1 MRRVR
6 ERYPLFQKIR
16 GNGGGKSRQFH
27 RLRGRGGGSFSN
39 PPPSPSPPR
48 GPVVILSTVSTTVAI
63 FLVFDDPKISSRS
76 HGKIEI
82 SPLPPRHGK
91 RFREPSFPLYL
102 FYFALCLLRSSS
114 ISSVCR
120 YLDPFDPLRKRKKAR
135 LTDEYSLRR
144 WIHNV
149 HLSTGQLTHILAPC
163 NSPFSEFNLPDNET
177 SRGLKHPRKPT
188 SQPRSH
194 PFRRRRR
201 PVRKG
206 GVWGWKGVFANPF
219 AACYVKP
226 TAKTMGGNGRR
237 VGWYKANRAS
247 QERIRSL
254 HPFFLSLP
262 PPLPSQF
269 STCSFHYTPPGY
281 LFQATSAI
289 VFSCL
294 LILVLRCA
302 PLSPLWKSSSHPRPL
317 SRPLVSLFLFL
328 SLSFTLSA
336 VWNFAVSSS
345 LSEPRSRYRTFVT
358 LEWNSLFHA
367 FHSTLIFLVV
377 YIYICTFGWL
387 SPFF

>member
-1 MRRVR
+1 MKHLAASNILESLLV
-6 ERYPLFQKIR
+6 LIHS
-16 GNGGGKSRQFH
+16 GGE
-27 RLRGRGGGSFSN
+27 GG
-39 PPPSPSPPR
+39 
-48 GPVVILSTVSTTVAI
+48 L
-63 FLVFDDPKISSRS
+63 
-76 HGKIEI
+76 
-82 SPLPPRHGK
+82 
-91 RFREPSFPLYL
+91 
-102 FYFALCLLRSSS
+102 
-114 ISSVCR
+114 
-120 YLDPFDPLRKRKKAR
+120 
-135 LTDEYSLRR
+135 
-144 WIHNV
+144 
-149 HLSTGQLTHILAPC
+149 
-163 NSPFSEFNLPDNET
+163 
-177 SRGLKHPRKPT
+177 
-188 SQPRSH
+188 
-194 PFRRRRR
+194 
-201 PVRKG
+201 VRKG

-262 PPLPSQF
+262 PPLSQF

-317 SRPLVSLFLFL
+317 SRPLVSL

-377 YIYICTFGWL
+377 YIYMYVRL
-387 SPFF
+387 VVSFFQDFFRGYYYSCNIVRWINLYIIFMRFFLFFLVGLIGE

>member
-1 MRRVR
+1 MKHLAASNILESPRLNLV
-6 ERYPLFQKIR
+6 LIR
-16 GNGGGKSRQFH
+16 SGGE
-27 RLRGRGGGSFSN
+27 GG
-39 PPPSPSPPR
+39 
-48 GPVVILSTVSTTVAI
+48 L
-63 FLVFDDPKISSRS
+63 
-76 HGKIEI
+76 
-82 SPLPPRHGK
+82 
-91 RFREPSFPLYL
+91 
-102 FYFALCLLRSSS
+102 
-114 ISSVCR
+114 
-120 YLDPFDPLRKRKKAR
+120 
-135 LTDEYSLRR
+135 
-144 WIHNV
+144 
-149 HLSTGQLTHILAPC
+149 
-163 NSPFSEFNLPDNET
+163 
-177 SRGLKHPRKPT
+177 
-188 SQPRSH
+188 
-194 PFRRRRR
+194 
-201 PVRKG
+201 VRKG

-262 PPLPSQF
+262 PPLSQF

-317 SRPLVSLFLFL
+317 SRPLVSL

-377 YIYICTFGWL
+377 YIYVRSVGCLFFSGFL
-387 SPFF
+387 SGILLFL

>member
-1 MRRVR
+1 MKHLAASNILESLLV
-6 ERYPLFQKIR
+6 LIHS
-16 GNGGGKSRQFH
+16 GGE
-27 RLRGRGGGSFSN
+27 GG
-39 PPPSPSPPR
+39 
-48 GPVVILSTVSTTVAI
+48 L
-63 FLVFDDPKISSRS
+63 
-76 HGKIEI
+76 
-82 SPLPPRHGK
+82 
-91 RFREPSFPLYL
+91 
-102 FYFALCLLRSSS
+102 
-114 ISSVCR
+114 
-120 YLDPFDPLRKRKKAR
+120 
-135 LTDEYSLRR
+135 
-144 WIHNV
+144 
-149 HLSTGQLTHILAPC
+149 
-163 NSPFSEFNLPDNET
+163 
-177 SRGLKHPRKPT
+177 
-188 SQPRSH
+188 
-194 PFRRRRR
+194 
-201 PVRKG
+201 VRKG

-262 PPLPSQF
+262 PPLSQF

-317 SRPLVSLFLFL
+317 SRPLVSL

-377 YIYICTFGWL
+377 YIYMYVRL
-387 SPFF
+387 VVSFFLGFLLGYYYSCNIVRWINLYIIFMRFFLFFLVGLIGE

>member
-1 MRRVR
+1 
-6 ERYPLFQKIR
+6 
-16 GNGGGKSRQFH
+16 
-27 RLRGRGGGSFSN
+27 
-39 PPPSPSPPR
+39 
-48 GPVVILSTVSTTVAI
+48 
-63 FLVFDDPKISSRS
+63 
-76 HGKIEI
+76 
-82 SPLPPRHGK
+82 
-91 RFREPSFPLYL
+91 
-102 FYFALCLLRSSS
+102 
-114 ISSVCR
+114 
-120 YLDPFDPLRKRKKAR
+120 
-135 LTDEYSLRR
+135 
-144 WIHNV
+144 
-149 HLSTGQLTHILAPC
+149 
-163 NSPFSEFNLPDNET
+163 
-177 SRGLKHPRKPT
+177 
-188 SQPRSH
+188 
-194 PFRRRRR
+194 
-201 PVRKG
+201 
-206 GVWGWKGVFANPF
+206 
-219 AACYVKP
+219 
-226 TAKTMGGNGRR
+226 MGGNGRR
-237 VGWYKANRAS
+237 VEWYKANRAT
-247 QERIRSL
+247 QRGFVRSTL
-254 HPFFLSLP
+254 SSFRSLP
-262 PPLPSQF
+262 PSLSQF

>member
-1 MRRVR
+1 MKHLAASNILESLLV
-6 ERYPLFQKIR
+6 LIHS
-16 GNGGGKSRQFH
+16 GGE
-27 RLRGRGGGSFSN
+27 GG
-39 PPPSPSPPR
+39 
-48 GPVVILSTVSTTVAI
+48 L
-63 FLVFDDPKISSRS
+63 
-76 HGKIEI
+76 
-82 SPLPPRHGK
+82 
-91 RFREPSFPLYL
+91 
-102 FYFALCLLRSSS
+102 
-114 ISSVCR
+114 
-120 YLDPFDPLRKRKKAR
+120 
-135 LTDEYSLRR
+135 
-144 WIHNV
+144 
-149 HLSTGQLTHILAPC
+149 
-163 NSPFSEFNLPDNET
+163 
-177 SRGLKHPRKPT
+177 
-188 SQPRSH
+188 
-194 PFRRRRR
+194 
-201 PVRKG
+201 VRKG

-262 PPLPSQF
+262 PPLSQF

-317 SRPLVSLFLFL
+317 SRPLVSL

-377 YIYICTFGWL
+377 YIYVRSVGCLFFSGFL
-387 SPFF
+387 SGILLFL

>member
-1 MRRVR
+1 MKHLAASNILESLLV
-6 ERYPLFQKIR
+6 LIHS
-16 GNGGGKSRQFH
+16 GGE
-27 RLRGRGGGSFSN
+27 GG
-39 PPPSPSPPR
+39 
-48 GPVVILSTVSTTVAI
+48 L
-63 FLVFDDPKISSRS
+63 
-76 HGKIEI
+76 
-82 SPLPPRHGK
+82 
-91 RFREPSFPLYL
+91 
-102 FYFALCLLRSSS
+102 
-114 ISSVCR
+114 
-120 YLDPFDPLRKRKKAR
+120 
-135 LTDEYSLRR
+135 
-144 WIHNV
+144 
-149 HLSTGQLTHILAPC
+149 
-163 NSPFSEFNLPDNET
+163 
-177 SRGLKHPRKPT
+177 
-188 SQPRSH
+188 
-194 PFRRRRR
+194 
-201 PVRKG
+201 VRKG

-262 PPLPSQF
+262 PPLSQF

-317 SRPLVSLFLFL
+317 SRPLVSL

-377 YIYICTFGWL
+377 YIYMYVRLVVSFFFRISFGYYYFVFL
-387 SPFF
+387 

>member
-27 RLRGRGGGSFSN
+27 RLCRRGGGSFSN

-262 PPLPSQF
+262 PPP
-269 STCSFHYTPPGY
+269 
-281 LFQATSAI
+281 
-289 VFSCL
+289 
-294 LILVLRCA
+294 
-302 PLSPLWKSSSHPRPL
+302 PLSIFHLLFSLHTAGLPFPSYFGYCILMLAYSRVTLCSSLASVKILFASTSTFSP
-317 SRPLVSLFLFL
+317 SRL
-328 SLSFTLSA
+328 SLSLIYSFGRVKFCGFKLPVRATLSI
-336 VWNFAVSSS
+336 SDI
-345 LSEPRSRYRTFVT
+345 R
-358 LEWNSLFHA
+358 HA
-367 FHSTLIFLVV
+367 RVKLAFSCI
-377 YIYICTFGWL
+377 
-387 SPFF
+387 S

>member
-1 MRRVR
+1 
-6 ERYPLFQKIR
+6 
-16 GNGGGKSRQFH
+16 
-27 RLRGRGGGSFSN
+27 
-39 PPPSPSPPR
+39 
-48 GPVVILSTVSTTVAI
+48 
-63 FLVFDDPKISSRS
+63 
-76 HGKIEI
+76 
-82 SPLPPRHGK
+82 
-91 RFREPSFPLYL
+91 
-102 FYFALCLLRSSS
+102 
-114 ISSVCR
+114 
-120 YLDPFDPLRKRKKAR
+120 
-135 LTDEYSLRR
+135 
-144 WIHNV
+144 
-149 HLSTGQLTHILAPC
+149 
-163 NSPFSEFNLPDNET
+163 
-177 SRGLKHPRKPT
+177 
-188 SQPRSH
+188 
-194 PFRRRRR
+194 
-201 PVRKG
+201 
-206 GVWGWKGVFANPF
+206 
-219 AACYVKP
+219 
-226 TAKTMGGNGRR
+226 MGGNGRR

-262 PPLPSQF
+262 PPLSQF

-317 SRPLVSLFLFL
+317 SRPLVSL

-377 YIYICTFGWL
+377 YIYMYVRLVVSFFLGFLLGYYYSCNIVRWINLYIIFMRFFLFFLVGL
-387 SPFF
+387 SLIGE

>member
-1 MRRVR
+1 MKHLAASNILESLLV
-6 ERYPLFQKIR
+6 LIHS
-16 GNGGGKSRQFH
+16 GGE
-27 RLRGRGGGSFSN
+27 GG
-39 PPPSPSPPR
+39 
-48 GPVVILSTVSTTVAI
+48 L
-63 FLVFDDPKISSRS
+63 
-76 HGKIEI
+76 
-82 SPLPPRHGK
+82 
-91 RFREPSFPLYL
+91 
-102 FYFALCLLRSSS
+102 
-114 ISSVCR
+114 
-120 YLDPFDPLRKRKKAR
+120 
-135 LTDEYSLRR
+135 
-144 WIHNV
+144 
-149 HLSTGQLTHILAPC
+149 
-163 NSPFSEFNLPDNET
+163 
-177 SRGLKHPRKPT
+177 
-188 SQPRSH
+188 
-194 PFRRRRR
+194 
-201 PVRKG
+201 VRKG

-262 PPLPSQF
+262 PPLSQF

-317 SRPLVSLFLFL
+317 SRPLVSL